1 MLNHLLSNA
10 IKFTPDGGRIQITAT
25 DKGEIGSKFKVLVSD
40 SGIGIAPENT
50 KSIFQCFSQIDSSE
64 SRRYEGT
71 GLGLAICKKICEAM
85 HGNLEVSSELAKGSI
100 FCFTASMPPVEPT
113 GDYQGKSCQREQCK
127 GCEEHQPLTEENLKG
142 KKILVVEDNIVNQ
155 VVAAKM
161 LSSFGCETQIAGNG
175 LEAINL
181 LKEMAR
187 GNGTAGKNQHSVNVT
202 RKKWPFFDAVLCDIQ
217 MPVLDGYYFSICSLL
232 LVAYELTYGFCC
244 LDFTQPGR

>member
-1 MLNHLLSNA
+1 MLSHLLSNA

-25 DKGEIGSKFKVLVSD
+25 DKGEVGSKFKVLVSD

-50 KSIFQCFSQIDSSE
+50 NSIFQCFSQIDSSE

-71 GLGLAICKKICEAM
+71 GLGLAICRKLCEAM
-85 HGNLEVSSELAKGSI
+85 HGNLEVLSELAKGST
-100 FCFTASMPPVEPT
+100 FCFTANMPPVEET
-113 GDYQGKSCQREQCK
+113 GMTTKIESCQRKQCMS
-127 GCEEHQPLTEENLKG
+127 CEERQPLTEENLKG
-142 KKILVVEDNIVNQ
+142 KRILVVEDNIVNQ

-175 LEAINL
+175 LEAIKIL
-181 LKEMAR
+181 QEMAR
-187 GNGTAGKNQHSVNVT
+187 GNGTVGTSQHSVNVTT

-232 LVAYELTYGFCC
+232 FLVAYELTYGFCVVV
-244 LDFTQPGR
+244 